1 MWLIAF
7 RIRQVDNTK
16 GGPIRRNSALHAC
29 AHHGALSPQVDNTN
43 VDRSVATLHTTVLR
57 CLARTAAGERLFDPV
72 RPTQRLSAPYTA
84 PSYAQHSASY
94 AHHSAFLRPRWR
106 PQRVRMHRPCMHTL
120 TTARLPSSP
129 QVRQQIV
136 VMNEVFESHNRAT
149 WSSKAMLQ
157 VHATDRP

>member
-1 MWLIAF
+1 MWT
-7 RIRQVDNTK
+7 D
-16 GGPIRRNSALHAC
+16 PSHAC

-57 CLARTAAGERLFDPV
+57 CLARTAAGETLFDPV
-72 RPTQRLSAPYTA
+72 RPTQRRCTPTTA
-84 PSYAQHSASY
+84 PL
-94 AHHSAFLRPRWR
+94 F
-106 PQRVRMHRPCMHTL
+106 RPCLHTL
-120 TTARLPSSP
+120 TTARPPSSP

-157 VHATDRP
+157 VHACAHHGALSPLIGRDCDAPGACMRSSRRPLSPQVIRA